1 MTAPVRIEG
10 AGGAVLVDGVGGE
23 ATEGAGALGVVM
35 TGAAVVVGR
44 TGGNGVLGGGV
55 LGAVTGGGGGDVCQ

>member
-1 MTAPVRIEG
+1 M
-10 AGGAVLVDGVGGE
+10 LVDGVGGE

-55 LGAVTGGGGGDVCQ
+55 LGAVTGGGGGAASVNSKASTDSCVK

>member
-1 MTAPVRIEG
+1 M
-10 AGGAVLVDGVGGE
+10 LVDGVGGE

-35 TGAAVVVGR
+35 TGAALVLGR

-55 LGAVTGGGGGDVCQ
+55 LGAVTGGGGGAASVNSKASTDSCVK